1 MDDIVSLILIVGI
14 LGVVALF
21 AFYLVKTYV
30 LPKQIGELAELIANG
45 QAAIA
50 IRKLQTLVEED
61 DHNSYLH
68 FLLGEAHSALENTQ
82 EAIMEYKAALK
93 YLGQDPRAKEEI
105 IRNRL
110 AKKHLETRNFNEAKK
125 EYLILTKISPD
136 DPENFY
142 QVGILFENAGISE
155 KALPYFIQAVKIKP
169 THEDAQFH
177 IGVINYN
184 HKNIRDARE
193 ALTEAIKANPKHH
206 GAHYYLGQCLRSA
219 KDLDWSIKEFD
230 TAAKDESWKGRALLG
245 KALCLYEKG
254 AFPQAVAEL
263 QTALNFSGGSS
274 ELKLNIYYSMA
285 AAAEKMRDFTMAIA
299 NWEKIM
305 DINPRFRDVSDKLA
319 KYEEFRVHDSIK
331 DFMIASPGK
340 FERICR
346 DMVEGEGYHVSD
358 LSVVSDGEVNLIASD
373 AAEGTGWRS
382 SKRPTTLFIIY
393 RTTEPI
399 QEKDI
404 RALHENIRQKG
415 ITRAVCMTTS
425 EFTAQAE
432 IFCQSRPIEL
442 VERKGIIN
450 KLRQFV

>member
-1 MDDIVSLILIVGI
+1 MDDIVSLILIIGI
-14 LGVVALF
+14 LGVVSLF

-30 LPKQIGELAELIANG
+30 FPKKIDELAEMIAQG
-45 QAAIA
+45 QAVIA
-50 IRKLQTLVEED
+50 IRKLQVLVEED
-61 DHNSYLH
+61 DHNPYLH

-93 YLGQDPRAKEEI
+93 YLGQDPRAKEETV
-105 IRNRL
+105 RNRL

-125 EYLILTKISPD
+125 EYLILTKVNPD

-142 QVGILFENAGISE
+142 QVGLLFENAGLSD
-155 KALPYFIQAVKIKP
+155 KALPYFMQAVKLKP
-169 THEDAQFH
+169 NHEDAQFH

-206 GAHYYLGQCLRSA
+206 GAHYYLGQCLRTA

-230 TAAKDESWKGRALLG
+230 TAAKDETWKGRALLG

-254 AFPQAVAEL
+254 LFSQSLTEL
-263 QTALNFSGGSS
+263 QTALNFAAGSS

-285 AAAEKMRDFTMAIA
+285 AAGEKMRDFNTAIA

-358 LSVVSDGEVNLIASD
+358 LSVVSDGEVNIIASD
-373 AAEGTGWRS
+373 AEEGTGWRS
-382 SKRPTTLFIIY
+382 SKRPTTMFVVY

-399 QEKDI
+399 PEKDI
-404 RALHENIRQKG
+404 RVLHEGIRQKG
-415 ITRAVCMTTS
+415 ITRATCMTTS
-425 EFTAQAE
+425 EFTTQAE
-432 IFCQSRPIEL
+432 IFAQSRPIDL
-442 VERKGIIN
+442 VDRKGIIT